1 MPNRTSYLPRV
12 RRTIFVC
19 AEPYRICQCCSEL
32 SHIKAKRALRT
43 WLLVRV
49 VVQLAMNQ
57 SVVAVSHVIVLITA
71 AHRTSKPVK
80 GLFQKAP
87 RMHGLLDE
95 EHRDI
100 VIKTGWGNSGAFAAS
115 LLALA
120 LGATRPTRGER
131 KRELPSFRS
140 PIFVNWIR

>member
-1 MPNRTSYLPRV
+1 MV
-12 RRTIFVC
+12 V
-19 AEPYRICQCCSEL
+19 
-32 SHIKAKRALRT
+32 
-43 WLLVRV
+43 VRV

-57 SVVAVSHVIVLITA
+57 SVVAVSHVIALITA

-100 VIKTGWGNSGAFAAS
+100 VIKTEWGNSEEHVQPRYLRLHSELQGDS
-115 LLALA
+115 LPET
-120 LGATRPTRGER
+120 G
-131 KRELPSFRS
+131 SFCLS
-140 PIFVNWIR
+140 VSFVSHV